1 MNFNRI
7 KYLPFIALAL
17 CSCVEMDELSD
28 ADGNP
33 VICPGF
39 NVLSEPVAP
48 PKEASAPLS
57 SISKEA
63 TAGNNKFALDFYV
76 ASSSAGD
83 GNVCVSP
90 FSVGNVL
97 AMIANG
103 DDGASRDEIL
113 SLFGLKS
120 GEEGTA
126 ELNSYYQTLLSN
138 LPNLDETQ
146 CFFTNSLWCDPQ
158 IPIRPDFEKTVSS
171 YFYNVK
177 LGISPQG
184 EMGREAINQFVRT
197 NTYRLIDNFLKD
209 PIDSSVAFLNTSYF
223 KGCWTYTFPEEF
235 TKEKDFLNIDNTT
248 SSVPFMKTLAACEYA
263 KSENGTEAL
272 RLPIGKDV
280 DNFSMTFI
288 LPSAGINYQACEEV
302 MTEALLNEIDD
313 NFAEELMSV
322 SIPRFESLTDN
333 FNAMEILSGM
343 GLKKTCDPDSG
354 FPLIVDYP
362 QPFYLNTFIHACK
375 IIVNENGTEGA
386 AASMG
391 GILISPGDNDKPQWR
406 EIVFDRPF
414 VFLIRE
420 NSTGTILFIGSV
432 KKLP

>member
-1 MNFNRI
+1 MNIRLI
-7 KYLPFIALAL
+7 KYLPFIALAV
-17 CSCVEMDELSD
+17 CSCVEMDELTD
-28 ADGNP
+28 AGGNH

-39 NVLSEPVAP
+39 NVLTQPVAP

-76 ASSSAGD
+76 ASSSARD

-90 FSVGNVL
+90 FSIGNVL

-103 DDGASRDEIL
+103 DNGASRDEIL
-113 SLFGLKS
+113 SLFGFKS
-120 GEEGTA
+120 GEEGIA
-126 ELNSYYQTLLSN
+126 ELNAYYQTLLSN
-138 LPNLDETQ
+138 LPNLDETE

-184 EMGREAINQFVRT
+184 EIGREAINQFVRT

-223 KGCWTYTFPEEF
+223 KGSWTYAFPEEA
-235 TKEKDFLNIDNTT
+235 TKEKDFLNIDNSI
-248 SSVPFMKTLAACEYA
+248 SSVHFMKTLASCKYA
-263 KSENGTEAL
+263 KTENGTEAL
-272 RLPIGKDV
+272 RLPIGKEGGD
-280 DNFSMTFI
+280 FSMTLI
-288 LPSAGINYQACEEV
+288 LPTIDINHQACEEV
-302 MTEALLNEIDD
+302 MTEALIKEIDD
-313 NFAEELMSV
+313 NFVEKLMIV
-322 SIPRFESLTDN
+322 SIPRFESFTDN

-375 IIVNENGTEGA
+375 IKVNENGTEGA

-391 GILISPGDNDKPQWR
+391 GNDLSLGNDDNPQWQ

-414 VFLIRE
+414 VFMIRE